1 MASDGGGLSDDEEV
15 DDKQV
20 GNKQVAEGGEIK
32 RSEAKVFDWRVMGYR
47 GGRAAVASEASTRRL
62 MTSMLWRAGR

>member
-20 GNKQVAEGGEIK
+20 GNEQVAEGGEIK
-32 RSEAKVFDWRVMGYR
+32 RSGERF
-47 GGRAAVASEASTRRL
+47 
-62 MTSMLWRAGR
+62 